1 MLSKQQ
7 LNDVVEAIR
16 TYDAKQHDINAKRK
30 RDARLRNT
38 RLLLQNYNYFKVHAE
53 GAIYSA
59 SQLQD
64 FDDINDYKPHILLQS
79 IKSSSQRTY
88 MVLKH
93 INKML
98 VQYKQYAD
106 MGSDKSK
113 REYRVMVKYFIDD
126 EKTSNIATSEGVDD
140 RTIRRD
146 IVDAVQHFS
155 CFLFGFNSIAD
166 MSEECP

>member
-1 MLSKQQ
+1 MLDIEQII
-7 LNDVVEAIR
+7 ATIR
-16 TYDAKQHDINAKRK
+16 EYDAKQHKLNIKLSRDI
-30 RDARLRNT
+30 RLRNT

-53 GAIYSA
+53 ESVYSA
-59 SQLQD
+59 DQLQD
-64 FDDINDYKPHILLQS
+64 IDEIDDYKPHILLQS
-79 IKSSSQRTY
+79 IKKSSHKTFI
-88 MVLKH
+88 VLKH

-98 VQYKQYAD
+98 VRYKNYAD

-113 REYRVMVKYFIDD
+113 REYRVMVKHFIDGV
-126 EKTSNIATSEGVDD
+126 KTSDIAGLEGVDE

-146 IVDAVQHFS
+146 IVDAIQHFS